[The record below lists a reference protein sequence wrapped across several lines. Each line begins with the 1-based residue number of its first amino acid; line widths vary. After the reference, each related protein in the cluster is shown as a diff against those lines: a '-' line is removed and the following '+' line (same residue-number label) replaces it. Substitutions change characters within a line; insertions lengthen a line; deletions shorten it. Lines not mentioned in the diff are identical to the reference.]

1 MVRSSL
7 RALALVSCLLAV
19 GCGKKAEEGAGAG
32 AGAAGAAPSAS
43 AAAEVKGKEAASAE
57 VTLQIKAPAV
67 GAKRKVEESNEMTMQ
82 LKMGPK
88 DLSIVEKETVRR
100 VEEVLAVTGNLVTKM
115 KVTYE
120 ENSKESTEGTKTKK
134 KPDTLAGK
142 TFIVEAV
149 QGKVNVTTGEGKPV
163 MGPAKLTLLKEFK
176 QFGQQD
182 KVEAALP
189 KRPLKI
195 GEELPELGAALGEQL
210 KASMDDDGRSGTT
223 VDPPKVTLK
232 RKEGDLAVFGMTAV
246 ARSTKGMMKGLVVT
260 TNGEIFV
267 RIADGQ
273 TTKMTADGTMGLTP
287 EEQAKSKGV
296 TLTGTLKRLMTATPQ

>member
-1 MVRSSL
+1 MVDPSL
-7 RALALVSCLLAV
+7 RSLALVFCLLAA
-19 GCGKKAEEGAGAG
+19 GCGKKAEEG

-43 AAAEVKGKEAASAE
+43 AAQGEVKEAASSE

-67 GAKRKVEESNEMTMQ
+67 GAKRKVEESNVLTMQ
-82 LKMGPK
+82 IKMGPK
-88 DLSIVEKETVRR
+88 DMSIVEKETVRQI
-100 VEEVLAVTGNLVTKM
+100 EEVLAVTGNLVTKM

-120 ENSKESTEGTKTKK
+120 ENSEESTEGTKTKK

-163 MGPAKLTLLKEFK
+163 MGPAKLTLLKKFK
-176 QFGQQD
+176 NFGQQD
-182 KVEAALP
+182 KIEAALP

-210 KASMDDDGRSGTT
+210 KASMDDDGRSGMT

-246 ARSTKGMMKGLVVT
+246 ARSTKGMMKGLVVN

-273 TTKMTADGTMGLTP
+273 TTKMTADGTLGLTP
-287 EEQAKSKGV
+287 EEQAKSKGM
-296 TLTGTLKRLMTATPQ
+296 TLTGALKRLMTATPQ